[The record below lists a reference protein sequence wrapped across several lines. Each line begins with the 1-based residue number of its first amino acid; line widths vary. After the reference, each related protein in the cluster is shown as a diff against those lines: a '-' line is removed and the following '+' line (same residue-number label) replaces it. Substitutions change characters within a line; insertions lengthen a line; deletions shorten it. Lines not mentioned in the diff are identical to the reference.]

1 MQHNQSSRLQALAA
15 SAPPSKSPG
24 CVQGSSHTSKGRRRA
39 GKLCHGPHTP
49 GAQLQVAGKI

>member
-24 CVQGSSHTSKGRRRA
+24 CVQGSSHTSKRGGGGLGSSATVPTLLVLSCR
-39 GKLCHGPHTP
+39 
-49 GAQLQVAGKI
+49 